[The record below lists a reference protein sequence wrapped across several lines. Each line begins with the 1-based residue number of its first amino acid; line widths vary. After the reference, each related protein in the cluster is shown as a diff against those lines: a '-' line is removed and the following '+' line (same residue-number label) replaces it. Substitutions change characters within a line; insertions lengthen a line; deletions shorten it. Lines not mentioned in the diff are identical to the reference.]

1 MVFGTL
7 SDLWNAVYNSWSIFK
22 GIGFRHLVQ
31 ILVVIVQ

>member
-22 GIGFRHLVQ
+22 GIGFRHLSSNRA
-31 ILVVIVQ
+31 ITL